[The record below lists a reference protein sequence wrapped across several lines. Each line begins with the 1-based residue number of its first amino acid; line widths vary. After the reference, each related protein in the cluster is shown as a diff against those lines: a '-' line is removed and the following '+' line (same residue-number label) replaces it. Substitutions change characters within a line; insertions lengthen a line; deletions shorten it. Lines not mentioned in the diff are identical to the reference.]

1 MSDYELSL
9 VVEAKKGKKKAF
21 DRLYD
26 SFHKKVNDVVYS
38 ELGDRSRADTIQ
50 RAVFEKLKVQI
61 KNLDNPAGFEN
72 LVLGLTA
79 AECKNYP
86 KAEHPVE
93 NSGSSQFETYESS
106 AKKEEDIPPQITLG
120 GFVTSVPDNT
130 PREDYTFVTKH
141 ENDGSEAKTT
151 FVSDA
156 QSLNDLPPH
165 DAKNI
170 PPQGANGFP
179 PQGDR
184 NMPPQGANGFPPQ
197 GDRNMPPQGANGFPQ
212 QGDRNMPPQ
221 GANGFPPQ
229 GDRNMPPQGAN
240 GFPPQGAQNM
250 PPQGANGFPPQ
261 GTQNTPPQGANGFPP
276 QGTQNMPPQ
285 GGQRLTPPA
294 APQKEPIVAWL
305 VCVNGADRGRDYPI
319 RDKINIIGSSPN
331 NDIQVNGEPA
341 VAPENHACI
350 AYDSESTACLLLAG
364 AMGAVCLNGEF
375 NDYPQP
381 LNKFD
386 IITIGNAQF
395 VFAPASE
402 GLGWKHRFGL

>member
-197 GDRNMPPQGANGFPQ
+197 G
-212 QGDRNMPPQ
+212 
-221 GANGFPPQ
+221 
-229 GDRNMPPQGAN
+229 
-240 GFPPQGAQNM
+240 AQNM

>member
-179 PQGDR
+179 PQR
-184 NMPPQGANGFPPQ
+184 
-197 GDRNMPPQGANGFPQ
+197 
-212 QGDRNMPPQ
+212 
-221 GANGFPPQ
+221 
-229 GDRNMPPQGAN
+229 
-240 GFPPQGAQNM
+240 
-250 PPQGANGFPPQ
+250 
-261 GTQNTPPQGANGFPP
+261 
-276 QGTQNMPPQ
+276 TQNMPPQ